1 MKVAGSIDGPQEGP
15 SVLLRSVGG
24 ETVVVDDAA
33 LLFSADFA
41 RDGPD
46 LLLENPGAPTIRIID
61 YFAHTAPA
69 DLKTPD
75 GATLRGPVVERLAGP
90 EASGQYAQ
98 VGSSPRGDPI
108 GQVETLEGTARA
120 QRADGTLVDL
130 QIGTKVYQNDVVITE
145 TGGKVS
151 ITFVDGTIFTLASGS
166 RMVLDELVYAADS
179 EQNSAAFSLVEGSFV
194 FIAGQVAKTGDME
207 VTTPSATMGIR
218 GTTVL
223 VDIQTVQGVTT
234 VAVSLNTDPDGGL
247 GEIVITDLDGNE
259 ITTITT
265 TDTKWVVPVGDEAY
279 EVERT
284 ADDLAEDSIILADA
298 ATAYA
303 TALARLEAG
312 QSLVELDSSSNRS
325 GAGDNDSETGTE
337 ADLGDDGDESGGG
350 GDDTGGQDPEGAT
363 PSPDIGPD
371 PTKLDGNDAPV
382 PEDAGF
388 DVPEDTRLDG
398 TLAAIDPD
406 GDPVTFS
413 LQTGT
418 ENGLVVLLETGE
430 FTYTPNENF
439 NGTDSFTYI
448 VSDGRGGTTT
458 ATVTIDVTPVDDAP
472 VAPDATNAGDEGTT
486 ISGVLAATDI
496 DNPVGDIT
504 YAPADAASPLPA
516 GLTLTSAG
524 GYSLDAADQAYQDI
538 ASGEQRVVT
547 LDYVATSGELSDT
560 GTLSITVTGTNDA
573 PVLAAAGTAA
583 VEDGPVVTLDL
594 AALGADVDSDDD
606 GTTLSYAVTGVPAE
620 GSATIAGS
628 TLSFDPGAD
637 FQDLAAGATRDV
649 TIRVTATDAHGA

>member
-1 MKVAGSIDGPQEGP
+1 M
-15 SVLLRSVGG
+15 
-24 ETVVVDDAA
+24 
-33 LLFSADFA
+33 
-41 RDGPD
+41 
-46 LLLENPGAPTIRIID
+46 
-61 YFAHTAPA
+61 
-69 DLKTPD
+69 
-75 GATLRGPVVERLAGP
+75 
-90 EASGQYAQ
+90 
-98 VGSSPRGDPI
+98 
-108 GQVETLEGTARA
+108 
-120 QRADGTLVDL
+120 
-130 QIGTKVYQNDVVITE
+130 
-145 TGGKVS
+145 
-151 ITFVDGTIFTLASGS
+151 DGTIFTLASGS

-179 EQNSAAFSLVEGSFV
+179 EDNSAAFSLVEGSFV
-194 FIAGQVAKTGDME
+194 FIAGQVAKSGDME

-325 GAGDNDSETGTE
+325 GSGDNDSETGAE

-350 GDDTGGQDPEGAT
+350 GDDSGGQDPEGAT

-388 DVPEDTRLDG
+388 EVPEDTRLDG
-398 TLAAIDPD
+398 TLAATDPD
-406 GDPVTFS
+406 GDPITFS

-439 NGTDSFTYI
+439 NGTDSFTYS
-448 VSDGRGGTTT
+448 VSDGQGGSTSAT
-458 ATVTIDVTPVDDAP
+458 ATIDVTPVDDAP
-472 VAPDATNAGDEGTT
+472 VAPDSTNAGAEGTT
-486 ISGVLAATDI
+486 I
-496 DNPVGDIT
+496 PVFLPPQIST
-504 YAPADAASPLPA
+504 VPTTTSP
-516 GLTLTSAG
+516 
-524 GYSLDAADQAYQDI
+524 
-538 ASGEQRVVT
+538 
-547 LDYVATSGELSDT
+547 
-560 GTLSITVTGTNDA
+560 
-573 PVLAAAGTAA
+573 
-583 VEDGPVVTLDL
+583 
-594 AALGADVDSDDD
+594 
-606 GTTLSYAVTGVPAE
+606 
-620 GSATIAGS
+620 
-628 TLSFDPGAD
+628 
-637 FQDLAAGATRDV
+637 TRL
-649 TIRVTATDAHGA
+649 RMPRAHCPMD